1 MEFNPL
7 DPSLRQ
13 ARAEVHQALAGRRK
27 LLCFGDR
34 LALISIAYLDAIA
47 DGLEGACTTADEAL
61 ERLSAS
67 AVDVML
73 VSEDL
78 EQGYG
83 IELVRQVRQL
93 RPDCLCLLFLRR
105 ETQVVVREALDA
117 GAHAVMFVSSLGTG
131 HGDFMQALAT
141 TMDGG
146 IYLPAEIRKAAAFTE
161 ADGCSAQHL
170 LEQLSTREVEVL
182 NALSCGFSNRE
193 IAAQL
198 FISQETVKSHVST
211 IISKLGV
218 RDRTHAAV
226 TAMRLGVVDPSLIRL

>member
-1 MEFNPL
+1 
-7 DPSLRQ
+7 
-13 ARAEVHQALAGRRK
+13 
-27 LLCFGDR
+27 
-34 LALISIAYLDAIA
+34 
-47 DGLEGACTTADEAL
+47 
-61 ERLSAS
+61 
-67 AVDVML
+67 
-73 VSEDL
+73 
-78 EQGYG
+78 
-83 IELVRQVRQL
+83 
-93 RPDCLCLLFLRR
+93 
-105 ETQVVVREALDA
+105 
-117 GAHAVMFVSSLGTG
+117 
-131 HGDFMQALAT
+131 MQALAT